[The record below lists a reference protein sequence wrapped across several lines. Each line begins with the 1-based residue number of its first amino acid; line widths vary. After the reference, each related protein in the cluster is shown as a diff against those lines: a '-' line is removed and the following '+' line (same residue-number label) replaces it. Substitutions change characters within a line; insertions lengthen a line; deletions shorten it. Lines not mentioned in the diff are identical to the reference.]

1 MNRDLIDKIIDR
13 VRQDLYAEI
22 SMEEETVEEEG
33 GPTNVIGDGEGA
45 VKLRPTLMKFAH
57 GIENQNLI
65 GVGITYK
72 GVWPFTRISLK
83 GRADTLSFV
92 R

>member
-45 VKLRPTLMKFAH
+45 VKLRPTLMKFD
-57 GIENQNLI
+57 GR
-65 GVGITYK
+65 TK
-72 GVWPFTRISLK
+72 GVKSFMKRLSKDREKRAERKVLK
-83 GRADTLSFV
+83 KYPHLK
-92 R
+92 